1 MAETPKLDAHHRAT
15 VERILSHPTSHNIEW
30 HDVVSLLEQVG
41 SVAEEHDGVFKVT
54 VGSETETFRAPRL
67 WRYRRAA
74 GSRPAA
80 DAQERRDPC
89 GRGVTPVCFSAT
101 RLGH

>member
-1 MAETPKLDAHHRAT
+1 MRKLDAHHRAT

-54 VGSETETFRAPRL
+54 VGSETETFRAPRS
-67 WRYRRAA
+67 
-74 GSRPAA
+74 GDI
-80 DAQERRDPC
+80 DAQQVVDLRRMLK
-89 GRGVTPVCFSAT
+89 SA
-101 RLGH
+101 GIHAGEG